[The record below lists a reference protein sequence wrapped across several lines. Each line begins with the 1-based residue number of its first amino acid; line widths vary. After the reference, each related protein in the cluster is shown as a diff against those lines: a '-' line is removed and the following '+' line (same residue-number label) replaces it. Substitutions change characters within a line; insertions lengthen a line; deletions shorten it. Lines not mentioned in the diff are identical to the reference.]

1 MRKANNVIYVLFTT
15 NNAEGAATNAD
26 AMPTVDIYKNGADS
40 TDNATVQK
48 IADTTG
54 LYLAYYTP
62 GAATWPQ
69 YSTISFVASAT
80 VGGTSSQSVILEEP
94 VVQNQGSFI
103 W

>member
-15 NNAEGAATNAD
+15 NTSDGAAAD
-26 AMPTVDIYKNGADS
+26 ADSLPTVDIYKNGADS
-40 TDNATVQK
+40 TEDATVEK
-48 IADTTG
+48 ISGETG

-62 GAATWPQ
+62 SAVDYPQ

-80 VGGTSSQSVILEEP
+80 VSGTSSQSVILEEP